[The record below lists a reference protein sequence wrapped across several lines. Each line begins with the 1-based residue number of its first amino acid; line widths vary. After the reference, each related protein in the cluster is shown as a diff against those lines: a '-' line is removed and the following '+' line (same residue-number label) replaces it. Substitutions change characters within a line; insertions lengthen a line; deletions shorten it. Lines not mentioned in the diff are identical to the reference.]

1 MISKSRD
8 EWMNVYITMKMEK
21 YKNYVHE
28 DKKTISGNII
38 SYSRY
43 KCAKIL
49 IHGKEFGFD

>member
-1 MISKSRD
+1 
-8 EWMNVYITMKMEK
+8 MNVYITMKMEK